1 MYDIEQICAGIIAM
15 LYTLPCE
22 CVNWDFV
29 KNVFTSIKD
38 IHYFNSYSIKILIA
52 TINNNI
58 KYSYINNIDVGCPG
72 NYAKYIVSHLGMPAF
87 MNKDILNYNLIKIC
101 EQLSTEQILNARR
114 NRNWSKFDK
123 MNDLSKLMFRLEELQ
138 IYEDIIDPDYIPNL

>member
-1 MYDIEQICAGIIAM
+1 
-15 LYTLPCE
+15 
-22 CVNWDFV
+22 
-29 KNVFTSIKD
+29 
-38 IHYFNSYSIKILIA
+38 
-52 TINNNI
+52 
-58 KYSYINNIDVGCPG
+58 
-72 NYAKYIVSHLGMPAF
+72 